1 MRPFPLGEELDLLR
15 ETVHAFAE
23 KEIAPRANAI
33 DHDNVFPSDLWKKF
47 GEMGLLGIT
56 IPTEYGGTG
65 MGFLAHVVAME
76 EISRASGS
84 VGLSYG
90 AHSNLCL
97 NNIFHN
103 GNEAQRRK
111 YIPKLLSGEHV
122 GALAMSEPGAGSDVV
137 SMRLRADRQGDRYML
152 NGTKF

>member
-15 ETVHAFAE
+15 DTVQAFAE

-33 DHDNVFPSDLWKKF
+33 DHDNVFPSDLWRKF

-56 IPTEYGGTG
+56 VPEQYGGSG
-65 MGFLAHVVAME
+65 MSFLAHVVAME

-90 AHSNLCL
+90 AHSNLCVQNL
-97 NNIFHN
+97 YHN
-103 GNEAQRRK
+103 ANDAQK
-111 YIPKLLSGEHV
+111 KKFLPKLCSGEHV
-122 GALAMSEPGAGSDVV
+122 GALAMSEPG
-137 SMRLRADRQGDRYML
+137 
-152 NGTKF
+152 